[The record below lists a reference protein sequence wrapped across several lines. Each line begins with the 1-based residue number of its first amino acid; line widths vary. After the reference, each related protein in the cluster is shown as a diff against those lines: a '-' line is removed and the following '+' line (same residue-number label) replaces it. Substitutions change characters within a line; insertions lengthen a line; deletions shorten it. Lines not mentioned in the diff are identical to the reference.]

1 MFLACC
7 MPPKGPTD
15 IIVVPGAKCWRI
27 IGRKRSGITT
37 VYWLTDIKA
46 TLKLTTQLTTSVGRS
61 GGIVT
66 VHVATAIVIK
76 QVVIIIP

>member
-1 MFLACC
+1 
-7 MPPKGPTD
+7 MPPTD

-27 IGRKRSGITT
+27 RHHDGLY
-37 VYWLTDIKA
+37 YWLTGHKV

-66 VHVATAIVIK
+66 VHVATAIEIK
-76 QVVIIIP
+76 QVVIIIRK